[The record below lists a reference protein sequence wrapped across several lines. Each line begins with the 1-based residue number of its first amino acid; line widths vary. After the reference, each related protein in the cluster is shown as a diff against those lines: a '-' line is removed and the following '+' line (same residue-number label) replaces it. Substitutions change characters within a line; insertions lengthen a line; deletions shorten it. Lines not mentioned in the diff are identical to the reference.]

1 MAFENKG
8 TASDGASTIF
18 SIRRARKADQP
29 AIEEMVA
36 LLFPNAKLRN
46 LPYDVFFLAER
57 SGMPIGFC
65 HLRMRDDRCYISGL
79 GVLAHYREHGFGTA
93 LMREALAYADRH
105 GARVT
110 YLKVRALN
118 TASKLY
124 LSLGFF
130 EKRMGETLVLVR
142 KRPS

>member
-1 MAFENKG
+1 M
-8 TASDGASTIF
+8 
-18 SIRRARKADQP
+18 P
-29 AIEEMVA
+29 AIGEMVSV
-36 LLFPNAKLRN
+36 LFPNAKFRH
-46 LPYDVFFLAER
+46 LPRDVFFMAER
-57 SGMPIGFC
+57 SGIPIGFC
-65 HLRMRDDRCYISGL
+65 HLRMRDGRCYISGL

-93 LMREALAYADRH
+93 LMREALSYADRH
-105 GARVT
+105 GAQT
-110 YLKVRALN
+110 AYLKVRALN

>member
-1 MAFENKG
+1 MALDNEDAAMGKA
-8 TASDGASTIF
+8 TVF
-18 SIRRARKADQP
+18 SIRRARKADMD

-46 LPYDVFFLAER
+46 LPYDVFFMAER
-57 SGMPIGFC
+57 SGLPIGFC

-93 LMREALAYADRH
+93 LMREALSYADAH

-110 YLKVRALN
+110 CLKVRALN

>member
-1 MAFENKG
+1 MALENEEGK
-8 TASDGASTIF
+8 SGATIF
-18 SIRRARKADQP
+18 SIRRARKADMP
-29 AIEEMVA
+29 SIGEMVS
-36 LLFPNAKLRN
+36 LLFPNANLRN
-46 LPYDVFFLAER
+46 LPGDIFFLAER

-93 LMREALAYADRH
+93 LMRSALAYADRH
-105 GARVT
+105 GARMT

-124 LSLGFF
+124 LSLGFY
-130 EKRMGETLVLVR
+130 EKRMGETLLLVR

>member
-1 MAFENKG
+1 MENEG
-8 TASDGASTIF
+8 RGAAGPIF
-18 SIRRARKADQP
+18 SIRRARKADHP
-29 AIEEMVA
+29 AIEEMVSV
-36 LLFPNAKLRN
+36 LFPNANLRN
-46 LPYDVFFLAER
+46 LPYDVFFIAER

-65 HLRMRDDRCYISGL
+65 HLRMRDDLCYISGL

-93 LMREALAYADRH
+93 LMREALAYADSH

-124 LSLGFF
+124 LALGFF

>member
-1 MAFENKG
+1 M
-8 TASDGASTIF
+8 D
-18 SIRRARKADQP
+18 
-29 AIEEMVA
+29 AIEEMTSV
-36 LLFPNAKLRN
+36 LFPNAIFRN
-46 LPYDVFFLAER
+46 LPDDVFFIAER

-65 HLRMRDDRCYISGL
+65 HLRMREDRCYISGL

-93 LMREALAYADRH
+93 LMREALSYADRH
-105 GARVT
+105 GARMT

-118 TASKLY
+118 TASGLY

-130 EKRMGETLVLVR
+130 EKRMGATLLLVR

>member
-1 MAFENKG
+1 LDLEKEIGAADG
-8 TASDGASTIF
+8 TSVF
-18 SIRRARKADQP
+18 SIQRARKADM
-29 AIEEMVA
+29 ASIEEMVA
-36 LLFPNAKLRN
+36 ILFPNASLRN
-46 LPYDVFFLAER
+46 LPHDVFFIAKR
-57 SGMPIGFC
+57 SGISIGFC

-93 LMREALAYADRH
+93 LMREALSYADRH